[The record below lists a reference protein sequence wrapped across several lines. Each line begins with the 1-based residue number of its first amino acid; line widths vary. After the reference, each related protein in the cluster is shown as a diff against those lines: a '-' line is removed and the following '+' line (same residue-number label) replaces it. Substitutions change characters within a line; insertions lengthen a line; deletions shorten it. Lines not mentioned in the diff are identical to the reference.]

1 MELKI
6 EVTFPKGL
14 KDEPII
20 CNICKQYDIILN
32 IIEASF
38 STDIGWAI
46 LVLHGENEELKKV
59 LDFLKTAGAAINNFG
74 KNPI

>member
-6 EVTFPKGL
+6 EVTFPKEL

-20 CNICKQYDIILN
+20 CNICKKFDIVLN

-46 LVLHGENEELKKV
+46 LILHGEEGELKKTF
-59 LDFLKTAGAAINNFG
+59 DYLKDRGVTINNIAKQFS
-74 KNPI
+74 